1 MIFFYKPHKVHV
13 TKEKDKKVILLGD
26 FDVGLIKT
34 PLKIKA
40 SESFDIIHAANLLSH
55 SISPTTF
62 IRKFHTPIDS
72 ITSNSI
78 TDKCIW

>member
-1 MIFFYKPHKVHV
+1 MSLRKKI
-13 TKEKDKKVILLGD
+13 KKVILLGD
-26 FDVGLIKT
+26 FDVSLIKT

-78 TDKCIW
+78 TDNCIW

>member
-1 MIFFYKPHKVHV
+1 MSLRKKI
-13 TKEKDKKVILLGD
+13 KKVILLGN
-26 FDVGLIKT
+26 FDVALIKT

-55 SISPTTF
+55 SISPTSFT
-62 IRKFHTPIDS
+62 RKFHTPIDG

-78 TDKCIW
+78 TDNCIW

>member
-1 MIFFYKPHKVHV
+1 MSLRKKV
-13 TKEKDKKVILLGD
+13 KKVILLGD

-40 SESFDIIHAANLLSH
+40 FESFDIIHAANLLSH

-62 IRKFHTPIDS
+62 MRKFHTPIDS

-78 TDKCIW
+78 TDNCIW